1 MTCSVLPVAITL
13 LLRNVHQHCMYDW
26 LEEHTDLWEPEEPLP
41 SGVQLT
47 ENTEVLKS
55 NYGYLLEMVSYLKD
69 LWKLNQ
75 SVST

>member
-1 MTCSVLPVAITL
+1 
-13 LLRNVHQHCMYDW
+13 MYDW

-41 SGVQLT
+41 SGAQLT

-55 NYGYLLEMVSYLKD
+55 NYGYLLEMASYLKD

-75 SVST
+75 SLNT